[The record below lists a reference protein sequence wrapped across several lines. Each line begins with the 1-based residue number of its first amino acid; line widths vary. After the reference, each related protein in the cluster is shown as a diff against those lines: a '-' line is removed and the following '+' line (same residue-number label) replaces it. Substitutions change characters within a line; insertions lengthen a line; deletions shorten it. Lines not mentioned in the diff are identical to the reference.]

1 MSKHVSKLS
10 ISIFRESDSLKELIK
25 EEKFEK
31 VIDHCSELIKS
42 TEDKDARDLAQL
54 LRGTF
59 YILSKQQDLAMS
71 DLGVLIEDDSANSKI
86 RANALI
92 KRASLFIQQCK
103 DPVQDPLK
111 VIKKSMILLYYNGII
126 SLLYFFNLPT
136 KNVSE
141 MKDLKR
147 KKNNI
152 LQ

>member
-1 MSKHVSKLS
+1 MHLRRLYFLLQSLLRIEQIWVTLYSLDMFKFAKLF

-111 VIKKSMILLYYNGII
+111 VTL
-126 SLLYFFNLPT
+126 T
-136 KNVSE
+136 
-141 MKDLKR
+141 
-147 KKNNI
+147 
-152 LQ
+152 

>member
-1 MSKHVSKLS
+1 MLSLYIFLREVCLLFNFWMIKFTIMFFFWKVNTLPSKIYNLRKTNIFFSRFEGTRGEKNQ
-10 ISIFRESDSLKELIK
+10 IFR
-25 EEKFEK
+25 
-31 VIDHCSELIKS
+31 
-42 TEDKDARDLAQL
+42 TKDARDLAQL

-111 VIKKSMILLYYNGII
+111 VRL
-126 SLLYFFNLPT
+126 T
-136 KNVSE
+136 
-141 MKDLKR
+141 
-147 KKNNI
+147 
-152 LQ
+152 

>member
-126 SLLYFFNLPT
+126 SLLYFFNHD
-136 KNVSE
+136 K
-141 MKDLKR
+141 
-147 KKNNI
+147 
-152 LQ
+152 

>member
-1 MSKHVSKLS
+1 MHLRRLYFLLQSLLRIEQIWVTLYSLDMFKFAKLF

-111 VIKKSMILLYYNGII
+111 VRLI
-126 SLLYFFNLPT
+126 
-136 KNVSE
+136 
-141 MKDLKR
+141 
-147 KKNNI
+147 
-152 LQ
+152 

>member
-1 MSKHVSKLS
+1 MLFSRLS
-10 ISIFRESDSLKELIK
+10 ISIFRESDALKELIK

-42 TEDKDARDLAQL
+42 SEDKDARDLAQL

-111 VIKKSMILLYYNGII
+111 VRLIYYIMMGLFPYYIFSISPKKC
-126 SLLYFFNLPT
+126 
-136 KNVSE
+136 K
-141 MKDLKR
+141 
-147 KKNNI
+147 
-152 LQ
+152 

>member
-1 MSKHVSKLS
+1 MYKLS
-10 ISIFRESDSLKELIK
+10 KTDSAKAIYFSLVLREQEEKKPQIFR
-25 EEKFEK
+25 
-31 VIDHCSELIKS
+31 
-42 TEDKDARDLAQL
+42 TKDARDLAQL

-111 VIKKSMILLYYNGII
+111 VRLIYQEVHGLLP
-126 SLLYFFNLPT
+126 YFLIYI
-136 KNVSE
+136 VCALE
-141 MKDLKR
+141 
-147 KKNNI
+147 
-152 LQ
+152 

>member
-1 MSKHVSKLS
+1 MLFSKLS
-10 ISIFRESDSLKELIK
+10 ISIFRESDALKELIK

-42 TEDKDARDLAQL
+42 SEDKDARDLAQL

-111 VIKKSMILLYYNGII
+111 VRLIYYIMMGLFPYYIFSI
-126 SLLYFFNLPT
+126 SPP
-136 KNVSE
+136 K
-141 MKDLKR
+141 M
-147 KKNNI
+147 
-152 LQ
+152 

>member
-1 MSKHVSKLS
+1 MLTLNPDIKTYYFLN
-10 ISIFRESDSLKELIK
+10 FRESEKSSDTLKNLIV

-59 YILSKQQDLAMS
+59 YILSKQQELAMS
-71 DLGVLIEDDSANSKI
+71 DLGTLIDDDSANSRI
-86 RANALI
+86 RTNALI

-111 VIKKSMILLYYNGII
+111 VSVTKVKS
-126 SLLYFFNLPT
+126 
-136 KNVSE
+136 
-141 MKDLKR
+141 
-147 KKNNI
+147 
-152 LQ
+152 

>member
-1 MSKHVSKLS
+1 MRGEKK
-10 ISIFRESDSLKELIK
+10 IFR
-25 EEKFEK
+25 
-31 VIDHCSELIKS
+31 
-42 TEDKDARDLAQL
+42 TKDARDLAQL

-111 VIKKSMILLYYNGII
+111 VRLIYFLTFTACFQIPNICSNLNLNCSNLLDMRNLQEQVKKTFCYQKL
-126 SLLYFFNLPT
+126 FCPFT
-136 KNVSE
+136 V
-141 MKDLKR
+141 
-147 KKNNI
+147 
-152 LQ
+152 

>member
-1 MSKHVSKLS
+1 MIL
-10 ISIFRESDSLKELIK
+10 RER
-25 EEKFEK
+25 EEKKNIF
-31 VIDHCSELIKS
+31 C
-42 TEDKDARDLAQL
+42 TKDARDLAQL

-111 VIKKSMILLYYNGII
+111 VRLIY
-126 SLLYFFNLPT
+126 
-136 KNVSE
+136 
-141 MKDLKR
+141 
-147 KKNNI
+147 
-152 LQ
+152 